1 MDILVVDDLSETRSL
16 LSMFLRKLGHRPIT
30 AENGAEALSILQNSN
45 ISLVLSDWMMPVMD
59 GIELCET
66 IRKTDFGRYIYFIMI
81 TARGEKEDILTGM
94 ESGADDYITKPYMNH
109 EIKVR
114 ISAGVRILELEHKL
128 ETQNTELTKI
138 NQALQ
143 KAQKLIES
151 DLETAAAL
159 QHDLLP
165 KARMTL
171 HGYKFDWVFLPCNHT
186 AGDIFNF
193 FELDEDHIG
202 FYQLDVAGHGVA
214 SAMLSFTL
222 SKFLSPIAAADKARI
237 YSEDFI
243 SSFIEKPS
251 ALLQRLNKRFFKH
264 EDAMQYFTI
273 CCGVIN
279 RKDDI
284 VTISRGGHPFPLL
297 INKYGEIQ
305 LLDHKGIPIG
315 MLADAD
321 FNDEKIQMKQGD
333 RLYIYSDGVLECS
346 NPRGELFGQ
355 ARLIEFLG
363 LHKADSISDT
373 LDALQKTL
381 HHWREKDTFEDDVTV
396 LGIEKQ

>member
-1 MDILVVDDLSETRSL
+1 MDILVVDDLAETRSL

-59 GIELCET
+59 GIELCKT
-66 IRKTDFGRYIYFIMI
+66 IRNTDFGRYIYFIMI

-128 ETQNTELTKI
+128 EAQNTELTKT
-138 NQALQ
+138 NHALE
-143 KAQKLIES
+143 KAHRLIES

-159 QHDLLP
+159 QHDMLP
-165 KARMTL
+165 KARVIL

-193 FELDEDHIG
+193 FEFDDNHIG

-222 SKFLSPIAAADKARI
+222 SKFLSPIATSDKSKI
-237 YSEDFI
+237 YSDDFI
-243 SSFIEKPS
+243 NSFIEKPS

-273 CCGVIN
+273 CCGVIRCN
-279 RKDDI
+279 DNV
-284 VTISRGGHPFPLL
+284 VTMSRGGHPFPMLL
-297 INKYGEIQ
+297 NKYGEIQ
-305 LLDHKGIPIG
+305 LLDQKGIPIG
-315 MLADAD
+315 MLAEAE
-321 FNDEKIQMKQGD
+321 FLDEKIVMKPGD

-346 NPRGELFGQ
+346 NPQGELFGQ

-363 LHKADSISDT
+363 LHKEDDISDT

-381 HHWREKDTFEDDVTV
+381 KHWRQKDTFEDDVTV